1 MLGMALED
9 LLNTFGFPV
18 AVAAFALWNS
28 YKHEQFLQS
37 VLTDTLKENTAAIN
51 KLSDLIDAY
60 TKREKEVAKDEI

>member
-1 MLGMALED
+1 MEFTD

-37 VLTDTLKENTAAIN
+37 VLTDTLKENTEAIN
-51 KLSDLIDAY
+51 RLADLIDY
-60 TKREKEVAKDEI
+60 QTKKERAAENEI